1 MICYISLHHK
11 MNKSYTGP
19 NIADILELVESIPI
33 NNKLEAEIDA
43 KFPLENNNNNRIAER
58 VSLDEQKISFRDII
72 SLLIDFIKGIYSSD
86 ENVKSSIRLDK
97 LRKIGCTYP
106 AQYLLFDFCLAALEG
121 DLLDAKLFLGHAF
134 NIIGLSNQLN
144 LLLSAIVYTPLTS
157 EKEVRELL
165 TLLALEVQPAN
176 MEAYLQLYGKD
187 FQKRHQIY
195 ENEIMKLNSRV

>member
-1 MICYISLHHK
+1 

-43 KFPLENNNNNRIAER
+43 KFPLENNNNRIAER
-58 VSLDEQKISFRDII
+58 VSLDEQKISFRDIV
-72 SLLIDFIKGIYSSD
+72 SLLIDFIKGIYSSN

-195 ENEIMKLNSRV
+195 ENEIMKLKF

>member
-1 MICYISLHHK
+1 M
-11 MNKSYTGP
+11 
-19 NIADILELVESIPI
+19 E
-33 NNKLEAEIDA
+33 
-43 KFPLENNNNNRIAER
+43 NNNNRIAER

-195 ENEIMKLNSRV
+195 ENEIMKLKF

>member
-19 NIADILELVESIPI
+19 NIADILELVESVPI

-195 ENEIMKLNSRV
+195 ENEIMKLRF

>member
-1 MICYISLHHK
+1 

-43 KFPLENNNNNRIAER
+43 KFPVENNNNNRIAER

-72 SLLIDFIKGIYSSD
+72 SLLIEFIKRIYSSD

-106 AQYLLFDFCLAALEG
+106 AQYLIFDFCLAALEG

-195 ENEIMKLNSRV
+195 ENEIMKLKF

>member
-195 ENEIMKLNSRV
+195 ENEIMKLKF

>member
-1 MICYISLHHK
+1 MMCYILLHHN

-33 NNKLEAEIDA
+33 NNKLEAEIGG
-43 KFPLENNNNNRIAER
+43 KFLLGNNNRIAER
-58 VSLDEQKISFRDII
+58 VSLDEQKISFRDIV
-72 SLLIDFIKGIYSSD
+72 SLLIDFIKGIYSSNENIKPSRQLD
-86 ENVKSSIRLDK
+86 E

-106 AQYLLFDFCLAALEG
+106 TQYLLFDFYLAALEG

-144 LLLSAIVYTPLTS
+144 LLPSAIVYTPLTS
-157 EKEVRELL
+157 ENEVRELL

-176 MEAYLQLYGKD
+176 MESYLELYGKD
-187 FQKRHQIY
+187 FQNRHQIY
-195 ENEIMKLNSRV
+195 ENEIMKLKF

>member
-1 MICYISLHHK
+1 MICYILLHHK
-11 MNKSYTGP
+11 MNKSCTGP

-33 NNKLEAEIDA
+33 NNKLEAEIGD
-43 KFPLENNNNNRIAER
+43 KFSLENNNNKLAER
-58 VSLDEQKISFRDII
+58 VGLDEQKISFRDIV
-72 SLLIDFIKGIYSSD
+72 SLLIEFIKGIYSSN
-86 ENVKSSIRLDK
+86 ENIKPSIRLDE

-121 DLLDAKLFLGHAF
+121 DLLDAKLFLGHAS

-165 TLLALEVQPAN
+165 TLLALEVQPVN
-176 MEAYLQLYGKD
+176 MEAYLQIYGKD

-195 ENEIMKLNSRV
+195 ENEIMKLKF

>member
-1 MICYISLHHK
+1 MCYILLHHN

-33 NNKLEAEIDA
+33 NNKLEAEIGA
-43 KFPLENNNNNRIAER
+43 KFPLGNNNRIAER
-58 VSLDEQKISFRDII
+58 VGLDEQKISFRDIV
-72 SLLIDFIKGIYSSD
+72 SLLIDFIKGIYSSNENIKPSRQLD
-86 ENVKSSIRLDK
+86 E
-97 LRKIGCTYP
+97 LRKVGCTYP
-106 AQYLLFDFCLAALEG
+106 TQYLLFDFCLAALEG

-176 MEAYLQLYGKD
+176 MESYLELYGKD
-187 FQKRHQIY
+187 FQNRHQIY
-195 ENEIMKLNSRV
+195 ENEIMKLKF

>member
-1 MICYISLHHK
+1 MK
-11 MNKSYTGP
+11 
-19 NIADILELVESIPI
+19 
-33 NNKLEAEIDA
+33 
-43 KFPLENNNNNRIAER
+43 NNNNNRITER

-106 AQYLLFDFCLAALEG
+106 AQYLIFDFCLAALEG

-195 ENEIMKLNSRV
+195 ENEIMKLKF

>member
-1 MICYISLHHK
+1 

-19 NIADILELVESIPI
+19 TISDILELVESIPI

-43 KFPLENNNNNRIAER
+43 KFPLQNNNNRIAER
-58 VSLDEQKISFRDII
+58 VNLDEQKISFRDIVT
-72 SLLIDFIKGIYSSD
+72 LLIDFIKGIYSSN
-86 ENVKSSIRLDK
+86 ENVKPSIRLDE

-106 AQYLLFDFCLAALEG
+106 TQYLLFDFCLAALEG

-144 LLLSAIVYTPLTS
+144 LLLSAIVYTPLTYD
-157 EKEVRELL
+157 KQIRELL

-176 MEAYLQLYGKD
+176 MEAYLELYGKD
-187 FQKRHQIY
+187 FQNRHQIY
-195 ENEIMKLNSRV
+195 KNEMMKLKL

>member
-1 MICYISLHHK
+1 

-19 NIADILELVESIPI
+19 IISDILELVESIPI

-43 KFPLENNNNNRIAER
+43 KFPLQNNNNRIAER
-58 VSLDEQKISFRDII
+58 VNLDEQKISFRDIV
-72 SLLIDFIKGIYSSD
+72 SLLIDFIKGIYSSN
-86 ENVKSSIRLDK
+86 ENVKPSIRLDE

-106 AQYLLFDFCLAALEG
+106 TQYLLFDFCLAALEG

-144 LLLSAIVYTPLTS
+144 LLLSAIVYTPLTYD
-157 EKEVRELL
+157 KQIRELL

-176 MEAYLQLYGKD
+176 MEAYLELYGKD
-187 FQKRHQIY
+187 FQNRHQIY
-195 ENEIMKLNSRV
+195 KNEMMKLKF

>member
-1 MICYISLHHK
+1 

-43 KFPLENNNNNRIAER
+43 KFPLENNNNRIAER
-58 VSLDEQKISFRDII
+58 VSLDEQKISFRDIV
-72 SLLIDFIKGIYSSD
+72 SLLIEFIKRIYSSD

-195 ENEIMKLNSRV
+195 ENEIMKLKF

>member
-1 MICYISLHHK
+1 

-58 VSLDEQKISFRDII
+58 VSLDERKISFRDII
-72 SLLIDFIKGIYSSD
+72 SLLIEFIKRIYSSD

-106 AQYLLFDFCLAALEG
+106 AQYLIFDFCLAALEG

-176 MEAYLQLYGKD
+176 MEAYNYMAKTFKKD
-187 FQKRHQIY
+187 IKS
-195 ENEIMKLNSRV
+195 MKMK

>member
-1 MICYISLHHK
+1 MICYILLHHK

-33 NNKLEAEIDA
+33 NNKLEAEIGD
-43 KFPLENNNNNRIAER
+43 KFSLENNNNKLAER
-58 VSLDEQKISFRDII
+58 VGLDEQKISFRDIV
-72 SLLIDFIKGIYSSD
+72 SLLIEFIKGIYSSN
-86 ENVKSSIRLDK
+86 ENIKPSIRLDE
-97 LRKIGCTYP
+97 LRKIGFTYP

-121 DLLDAKLFLGHAF
+121 DLLDAKLFLGHAS

-165 TLLALEVQPAN
+165 TLLALEVQPVN
-176 MEAYLQLYGKD
+176 MEAYLQIYGKD

-195 ENEIMKLNSRV
+195 ENEIMKLKF

>member
-1 MICYISLHHK
+1 

-43 KFPLENNNNNRIAER
+43 KFPLENNNNRIAER

-72 SLLIDFIKGIYSSD
+72 SLLIEFIKRIYSSD

-106 AQYLLFDFCLAALEG
+106 AQYLIFDFCLAALEG

-195 ENEIMKLNSRV
+195 ETEIMKLKF

>member
-1 MICYISLHHK
+1 

-19 NIADILELVESIPI
+19 NIADILELVESVPI

-195 ENEIMKLNSRV
+195 ENEIMKLKF

>member
-1 MICYISLHHK
+1 

-19 NIADILELVESIPI
+19 TISDILELVESIPI

-43 KFPLENNNNNRIAER
+43 KFPLQNNNNRIAER
-58 VSLDEQKISFRDII
+58 VNLDEQKISFRDIV
-72 SLLIDFIKGIYSSD
+72 SLLIDFIKGIYSSN
-86 ENVKSSIRLDK
+86 ENVKPSIRLDE

-106 AQYLLFDFCLAALEG
+106 TQYLLFDFCLAALEG

-144 LLLSAIVYTPLTS
+144 LLLSAIVYTPLTYD
-157 EKEVRELL
+157 KQIRELL

-176 MEAYLQLYGKD
+176 MEAYRELYGKD
-187 FQKRHQIY
+187 FQNRHQIY
-195 ENEIMKLNSRV
+195 KNEMMKLKF